1 MPKLSKR
8 IEAVKAHAW
17 FVYILR
23 CSDGSLYTGITTD
36 VKRRSEQHNAGTAAR
51 YTRSR
56 LPVRV
61 EYQEPQASRSSAL
74 KREWAVKAMARLEKG
89 SLIASTRPWL
99 RRNDVSFPSFADVGQ
114 HHQGWNRLSPGVI
127 VRRFLE
133 ASARNMA
140 MV

>member
-1 MPKLSKR
+1 MFLKQNEAAAAARPKGLAVPPPRKK

-23 CSDGSLYTGITTD
+23 CSDGSLYTGITMD
-36 VKRRSEQHNAGTAAR
+36 VKRRSEQHNAGTASR

-74 KREWAVKAMARLEKG
+74 IRESAVKAMTRLEKE
-89 SLIASTRPWL
+89 SLIKRAAPQSR
-99 RRNDVSFPSFADVGQ
+99 
-114 HHQGWNRLSPGVI
+114 
-127 VRRFLE
+127 
-133 ASARNMA
+133 
-140 MV
+140 